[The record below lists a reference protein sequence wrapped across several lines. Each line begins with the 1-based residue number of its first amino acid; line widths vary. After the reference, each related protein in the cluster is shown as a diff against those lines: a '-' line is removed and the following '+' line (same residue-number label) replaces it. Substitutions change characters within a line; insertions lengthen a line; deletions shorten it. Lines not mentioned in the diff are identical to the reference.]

1 MNRAFTLIELVVVV
15 AVVGI
20 LASVM
25 VPAISKGHRLSQ
37 TTVCK
42 NIQRQLVIAG
52 ATYRNDHNA
61 YPPAIVSMFVHWD
74 DETVLWQYVDVEI
87 ENFVCPEH
95 SGSTYS
101 TTGYNYNTS
110 FIGDEFLVGS
120 GVLHKGILPSSSSHP
135 AQCAMFGDGHN
146 NKFMRST
153 LSSLSIR
160 CGGRQ
165 AFRHENAT
173 VVAWL
178 DGHVSVQET
187 IFNNNCNEEEHVG
200 FLSSDDS
207 AYDPRIF
214 QLD

>member
-1 MNRAFTLIELVVVV
+1 LNRAFTLIELVVVV

-110 FIGDEFLVGS
+110 FIGDELIVGS
-120 GVLHKGILPSSSSHP
+120 GFLRKGILPSSCSHP
-135 AQCAMFGDGHN
+135 TQCAMFGDGHD

-178 DGHVSVQET
+178 DGHVSTQET
-187 IFNNNCNEEEHVG
+187 IFNNNCNEEEYVG
-200 FLSSDDS
+200 FLSSNDG
-207 AYDPRIF
+207 AYDPRIYH
-214 QLD
+214 LD

>member
-1 MNRAFTLIELVVVV
+1 LKRAFSLIELLVVI
-15 AVVGI
+15 AVIGI

-25 VPAISKGHRLSQ
+25 VPAISGGYSLSR

-42 NIQRQLVIAG
+42 NVQRQLVVAG
-52 ATYRNDHNA
+52 ASYRNDHNTF
-61 YPPAIVSMFVHWD
+61 PPAVVSMFVHWD
-74 DETVLWQYVDVEI
+74 DETVLWQYVGVEK
-87 ENFVCPEH
+87 EKMVCPEH
-95 SGSTYS
+95 THTDFS

-110 FIGDEFLVGS
+110 FIGDERIIGS
-120 GVLHKGILPSSSSHP
+120 GILRKGVPPSSCSHP

-165 AFRHENAT
+165 AFRHDNAT

-178 DGHVSVQET
+178 DGHVNTQEAM
-187 IFNNNCNEEEHVG
+187 FNNNCSDEELVG

-207 AYDPRIF
+207 AYDPRI
-214 QLD
+214 LKLH